1 MTTEWFGNQDP
12 YVELSLGAF
21 WKHKTEVK
29 SNAGTNALWET
40 EISHEIMAS
49 HLQRSNFEFV
59 VKEQNTTRKDAY
71 LGRGS
76 ISGMPLLQKPNEWI
90 SLTGDLKPSGK
101 FFIDARYMTHAVAV
115 ASGKSSKSAKH
126 MEDALKKQLQDELDK
141 ERRKMAEMM
150 AEQNRML
157 QESLKGL
164 QSQATAPSDKPWH
177 GMSVTELK
185 KVVLPSNVFDWR
197 AAHVQAW
204 LAFKMDLP
212 QHVQQFQN
220 ASIDGFLLLKHIDER
235 VLRDRLQVGD
245 ELDVAKIMGGIQR
258 LKARQTSLDR
268 AAAVKEAE
276 AEAAAEEIVEKVK
289 ANKKKKGREPITFF
303 GDVKEQND
311 LERVRLERMMRQ
323 KRAEETKAKKKLAT
337 RSDVWK
343 FEYTGG
349 VKPVSADEELYG
361 AVRTKHTG
369 NTAAFERAMAGL
381 FRDNAMTTDISV
393 PSYTGGTRQV
403 PRDAVVDEVV
413 AVTKAAMFELSNR
426 LLEIEKRR
434 AVNEKD
440 ADSDIDV
447 DDFGEDVDDVA
458 IDGLDDEPPPPEEE
472 SQVSANQQDARDV
485 DSDEEELGPPPEYE
499 DPNDKKKELNKLAS
513 IPPITFD
520 TTVKTIE
527 IDEGSQRF
535 NRSLLVFNALV
546 NRQNNDASFLGKND
560 KLTRMKFHGG
570 IEAVLKLKMSWPQ
583 FDALWTKLDYRRSG
597 ELDHEE
603 FGHFFGDF
611 SEYDYQKTKRSG
623 SIDTLADIMYELCNA
638 VRREGFNVVEI
649 FSSFDRN
656 GSGEVSVSEF
666 CSMVRAVLGRHVDKK
681 KIFRAFSLMDVDA
694 NRCISCQEVLTLVYN
709 VWKSQMKELAAK
721 LSVLDDEID
730 GPVIKK
736 IMDERNQIK
745 DAVKKNFP
753 REWRDRLER
762 TKDQYSKGA
771 FSHLLKTM
779 NVSTTTS
786 HGVNSSN
793 FHDTFALSGPQTMH
807 STIPLQT
814 KSSAIHS
821 SLQPSPPKKKISGK
835 NEMLRYKVNKART
848 HVPTRGG
855 VALTTPHVTSFG
867 QTDITSEGAA
877 LRKLQ
882 QTEPSG
888 GKVFVMTS
896 NL

>member
-1 MTTEWFGNQDP
+1 MFLYTEWFGKQDP
-12 YVELSLGAF
+12 YVEISLGAF
-21 WKHKTEVK
+21 WKHKTDVK

-40 EISHEIMAS
+40 EISQEITAA
-49 HLQRSNFEFV
+49 HLQRSNFDFV
-59 VKEQNTTRKDAY
+59 VKEKNSSRADEY

-76 ISGMPLLQKPNEWI
+76 VSGMPLLQKPNEWI
-90 SLTGDLKPSGK
+90 SLTGDLKPTGK
-101 FFIDARYMTHAVAV
+101 FFIDAKYITQSAAV
-115 ASGKSSKSAKH
+115 ASGKSSKSAKQ

-157 QESLKGL
+157 QDTLKNL
-164 QSQATAPSDKPWH
+164 QGQAGGGPSDQPWH

-185 KVVLPSNVFDWR
+185 KVVLPSNVYDWR

-220 ASIDGFLLLKHIDER
+220 ASIDGFLLLKHIDET

-258 LKARQTSLDR
+258 LKTRQAGLDR
-268 AAAVKEAE
+268 TAAIKEAE
-276 AEAAAEEIVEKVK
+276 EEAAVVEAVEK
-289 ANKKKKGREPITFF
+289 AEKKKKKKPDPVTFF

-323 KRAEETKAKKKLAT
+323 KRAEEAKAKKKLAT

-349 VKPVSADEELYG
+349 VKPVSNDEELYG
-361 AVRTKHTG
+361 DIRTKHAG
-369 NTAAFERAMAGL
+369 NTAAYERAMAGL
-381 FRDNAMTTDISV
+381 FRDNAITTDMTV
-393 PSYTGGTRQV
+393 PSYTGGMRQV
-403 PRDAVVDEVV
+403 PRDSVVDEVV
-413 AVTKAAMFELSNR
+413 AITKAAMFELSNR

-434 AVNEKD
+434 AANEKD

-447 DDFGEDVDDVA
+447 DEFGEDVKDVALDDV
-458 IDGLDDEPPPPEEE
+458 PE
-472 SQVSANQQDARDV
+472 QKGVPDV
-485 DSDEEELGPPPEYE
+485 DSDEEELQEELGPPPEYD
-499 DPNDKKKELNKLAS
+499 DPVARQNPKSVAS
-513 IPPITFD
+513 IPPISFD
-520 TTVKTIE
+520 TTQLKTVEIE
-527 IDEGSQRF
+527 ENSKRF
-535 NRSLLVFNALV
+535 DRSLLVFNALV

-570 IEAVLKLKMSWPQ
+570 LEAVLKLKMSWPQ
-583 FDALWTKLDYRRSG
+583 FDALWTKLDFKRSG

-603 FGHFFGDF
+603 FGQFFGDF
-611 SEYDYQKTKRSG
+611 SEYDYEKSKRNR
-623 SIDTLADIMYELCNA
+623 SIDTLADIMYDLCNA

-666 CSMVRAVLGRHVDKK
+666 CSMVRAVLGHHVDKK
-681 KIFRAFSLMDVDA
+681 KIFRAFALMDVDA

-721 LSVLDDEID
+721 LSDLDDEID
-730 GPVIKK
+730 GPLIKK

-745 DAVKKNFP
+745 DAVKRNFP

-771 FSHLLKTM
+771 FAHLLSSM
-779 NVSTTTS
+779 NVSTVTS
-786 HGVNSSN
+786 RVANGDD
-793 FHDTFALSGPQTMH
+793 FHDTFASSGKRSMSSTMPLPSSN
-807 STIPLQT
+807 STIRSPTRPL
-814 KSSAIHS
+814 
-821 SLQPSPPKKKISGK
+821 PPKVKKISGK
-835 NEMLRYKVNKART
+835 NELLRYKVNKSRT
-848 HVPTRGG
+848 HVPTREG
-855 VALTTPHVTSFG
+855 ATLKIPHVTNFG

-882 QTEPSG
+882 QTEPVG